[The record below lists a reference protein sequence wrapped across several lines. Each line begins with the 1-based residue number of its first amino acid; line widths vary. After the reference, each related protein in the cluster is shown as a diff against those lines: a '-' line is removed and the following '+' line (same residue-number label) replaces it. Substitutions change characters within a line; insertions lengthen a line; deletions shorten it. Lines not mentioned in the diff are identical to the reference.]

1 MLLEPPTPKP
11 HPLGGSWVWW
21 LWSCLWSCWSWPL
34 TWSVKTSSSFYLVW
48 GLILLEWAFP
58 ARCFSGKT
66 GQIRVMG
73 WNVQISTIS
82 GPVIEGV
89 SVRIISMLVLS
100 DIYIYIYLYMYINI
114 SYLFFINSP
123 VLHGRHSS
131 THIGSFRLDFWTF
144 PIPNAVQRDR
154 RGQRW
159 ATSNGS
165 FHAVE
170 DPLLRYQTSG
180 EKTLFWPDLWGDLFL
195 LSQIWA
201 SGEVR
206 QNTSPLSKYTNSW
219 SQMSYIYIYILIYYM
234 LKYSSGFGP
243 CFHKPWWS

>member
-1 MLLEPPTPKP
+1 M
-11 HPLGGSWVWW
+11 
-21 LWSCLWSCWSWPL
+21 
-34 TWSVKTSSSFYLVW
+34 W

-58 ARCFSGKT
+58 ARCFSGKM

-82 GPVIEGV
+82 GPVLEGV

-170 DPLLRYQTSG
+170 GPLLRYQTSS
-180 EKTLFWPDLWGDLFL
+180 EKPLFWADFWGGSISSQSDLGFRWG
-195 LSQIWA
+195 A
-201 SGEVR
+201 A
-206 QNTSPLSKYTNSW
+206 KYFTFIKIHKFMKSNVL
-219 SQMSYIYIYILIYYM
+219 YIKNIYIYILICNIS
-234 LKYSSGFGP
+234 KYSSGFGP
-243 CFHKPWWS
+243 FFHKPWWS